1 MKHLR
6 QYIRNT
12 ILEIYELNPEDK
24 ERAEELH
31 NSNAHS
37 RRMLGLQSR
46 EEIISDRSELQ
57 KYQQKLQ
64 STPEGKKLIKQFQGG
79 KEVTIFHDP
88 GYRGYA
94 AMTGHKTRKEEWSY
108 ESKTPIT
115 TWLKNYG
122 RRGKDMLSTIAINV
136 PLGQSFPEITHFDNM
151 DVFRTAGGLVMRGY
165 PVFIGRRDVASQ
177 TLGALPKGLIDH
189 QKHSG
194 VAKRPGTIDPPDKWP
209 TAIYSDKFKF
219 AGEVLL
225 DNWEVIGTYYD
236 LDVFYPLNSEAAQQ
250 RFHEVGTDSLKA
262 NLPMYVYQ
270 KGEAKTVIQNDL
282 DFQQFKEYL
291 RNL

>member
-1 MKHLR
+1 MKYLR
-6 QYIRNT
+6 QYIRN
-12 ILEIYELNPEDK
+12 IMLEIYELTPEDEK
-24 ERAEELH
+24 RAEEIW
-31 NSNAHS
+31 NPDADI
-37 RRMLGLQSR
+37 RRMVGLQSR

-57 KYQQKLQ
+57 KYQQKLR

-79 KEVTIFHDP
+79 KEVTIFHDQ

-94 AMTGHKTRKEEWSY
+94 AMSGHKTRKEKWSY

-136 PLGQSFPEITHFDNM
+136 PLGQSFPEITPFDNM
-151 DVFRTAGGLVMRGY
+151 GVFSTAGGLVMRGY

-194 VAKRPGTIDPPDKWP
+194 VAKRPGTIDPPDKFP
-209 TAIYSDKFKF
+209 SAIYSDNFRF
-219 AGEVLL
+219 AGEALL

-236 LDVFYPLNSEAAQQ
+236 LDVFYPLNSEIAQQ
-250 RFHEVGTDSLKA
+250 RFHDIGTDSLNA
-262 NLPMYVYQ
+262 GLPMYVYQ
-270 KGEAKTVIQNDL
+270 KGEAKGVIRTVD
-282 DFQQFKEYL
+282 DMEKFKEYL
-291 RNL
+291 RNP